1 MLRRFKKLR
10 ARAATSYAPDIPRIL
25 RVVPHMAPFA
35 GRLPRL
41 YMKFLVLGAAVA
53 AASGSSSVA
62 KRVSNSV
69 VMVGGLLGLSTVVEY
84 VSSVGTVPVLASGL
98 GAKGGISTGFGLSS
112 WKRFEFEHRGGCL
125 RLRHCLRLTWFQVLW
140 SIW

>member
-1 MLRRFKKLR
+1 
-10 ARAATSYAPDIPRIL
+10 
-25 RVVPHMAPFA
+25 
-35 GRLPRL
+35 
-41 YMKFLVLGAAVA
+41 MKFLVLGAAVA

-98 GAKGGISTGFGLSS
+98 GAKV
-112 WKRFEFEHRGGCL
+112 E
-125 RLRHCLRLTWFQVLW
+125 
-140 SIW
+140 